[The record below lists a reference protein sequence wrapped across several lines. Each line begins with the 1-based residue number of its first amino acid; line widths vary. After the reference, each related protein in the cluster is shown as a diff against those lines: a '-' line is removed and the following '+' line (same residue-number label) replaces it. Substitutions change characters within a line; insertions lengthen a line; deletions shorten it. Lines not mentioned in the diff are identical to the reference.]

1 MDEFPTDSNPAQVL
15 MALTEGGMQ
24 YFIAGARASVG
35 MKALHFVPLHE
46 SLYQLIIK
54 LSLKCRQ
61 KVAP

>member
-1 MDEFPTDSNPAQVL
+1 MDGFPIDSSSAQVL

-35 MKALHFVPLHE
+35 MKALHFMLLNERLH
-46 SLYQLIIK
+46 QLIIQ
-54 LSLKCRQ
+54 SGLKCRW

>member
-1 MDEFPTDSNPAQVL
+1 

-35 MKALHFVPLHE
+35 MKALHFVPLNE
-46 SLYQLIIK
+46 RLYQLIIK
-54 LSLKCRQ
+54 LSLKCRW